1 MGAGCIIIKDDKIL
15 ALVRADGRYD
25 LPKGHQDKTETV
37 FECAQRETFEECNL
51 WFEFDEINGL
61 IEEEA
66 LSLFM
71 VSYKGGS
78 IQIKPNPETGEK
90 EHEGYE
96 WVSPFGFVLQCLPY
110 MIPHIQKF
118 IGVKYASH

>member
-1 MGAGCIIIKDDKIL
+1 MGAGCIIMRNDKIL

-37 FECAQRETFEECNL
+37 WECAQRETFEECNL
-51 WFEFDEINGL
+51 WFEFDEVRGL

-66 LSLFM
+66 LSLYL
-71 VSYKGGS
+71 VHYKQGTV
-78 IQIKPNPETGEK
+78 QVKPNPETGEI

-96 WVSPFGFVLQCLPY
+96 WVSPFKFVLQCLPY
-110 MIPHIQKF
+110 MIPHIQKY
-118 IGVKYASH
+118 IGVRYASN